1 MPPAIFDIRC
11 TRPAEGPI
19 PWALLASVATLHDRQ
34 VCRLSA
40 LEYPAGVDAY
50 LTIDIRWTLSVAH
63 QSADLGMF
71 AVLIYGGNRMAR
83 RQLRQLDTAAEQER
97 ASGRLLTSVA
107 KAASI

>member
-1 MPPAIFDIRC
+1 
-11 TRPAEGPI
+11 
-19 PWALLASVATLHDRQ
+19 
-34 VCRLSA
+34 
-40 LEYPAGVDAY
+40 
-50 LTIDIRWTLSVAH
+50 
-63 QSADLGMF
+63 MF